1 MDGKKA
7 LIGMSGGVDS
17 SVAALLMLRAGYE
30 CIGATMR
37 LYDNDMIGLEK
48 GHTCCSLDDVEDALE
63 MEFDEDDKDN
73 FDTLNGFLISRLGHL
88 PEDDEKGQVVFGGYR
103 FSIVKAENKIIQ
115 TVAAERDA
123 GPEHEKENEG

>member
-48 GHTCCSLDDVEDALE
+48 GHTCCSLDDVEDARSVA
-63 MEFDEDDKDN
+63 DKL
-73 FDTLNGFLISRLGHL
+73 TLARMMGITGVSVWRLGNV
-88 PEDDEKGQVVFGGYR
+88 PTYSDIPDY
-103 FSIVKAENKIIQ
+103 
-115 TVAAERDA
+115 DA
-123 GPEHEKENEG
+123 WSAILAQR

>member
-1 MDGKKA
+1 MGKV
-7 LIGMSGGVDS
+7 LIAMSGGVDS
-17 SVAALLMLRAGYE
+17 SVAAYLMQQQGWD
-30 CIGATMR
+30 CMGATMT
-37 LYDNDMIGLEK
+37 LYRNEDIGLSRSR
-48 GHTCCSLDDVEDALE
+48 TCCSLDDVEDALE

-115 TVAAERDA
+115 TVTAERDA